1 MKQSRLPRPPPL
13 FKLSCAIA
21 ATAAQPLH
29 SLAGFRD
36 VGKPFA
42 TSDAER
48 REHMAAAGKNRSNQN
63 ASILLQLWVRRPMFE
78 NQLSKYVTSTGSPAT
93 QTQSITWGRELV
105 DHAGNGLPPRSP
117 VAASSSINAR
127 GIISRFLRA
136 NNASERG
143 GCLPA
148 CLRCLSRPP
157 SVHTSH
163 SSLREPNNPLGRN
176 AQMGQI
182 WPQGTCLTLFS
193 CPEKEFL
200 NLASDKCSSWLLK
213 DYYPA

>member
-63 ASILLQLWVRRPMFE
+63 ASILLQLWVSRPMFE
-78 NQLSKYVTSTGSPAT
+78 NQLSKSITSTGSPAT

-117 VAASSSINAR
+117 VAASSSINAWR
-127 GIISRFLRA
+127 RHHQPLSPGQQCQRA
-136 NNASERG
+136 RR
-143 GCLPA
+143 LPA
-148 CLRCLSRPP
+148 RL
-157 SVHTSH
+157 
-163 SSLREPNNPLGRN
+163 
-176 AQMGQI
+176 
-182 WPQGTCLTLFS
+182 
-193 CPEKEFL
+193 
-200 NLASDKCSSWLLK
+200 
-213 DYYPA
+213 PAVPISAAICAHVTQ